1 MRQKQPDD
9 NSLIPNEPNCLSIV
23 AFYRIFVSKQD
34 YYILWGHMG
43 CPYRS
48 WRKVAFDNSLNQK
61 GRLFLS
67 FVKWYRE
74 GYKHHCHPQVNYQ
87 DKKEN
92 KPRFLISCYM
102 FAVRSYISGWL
113 NRTIEECILEKKDFC
128 KHVNWNGQD
137 FELRAIER
145 STLSERNVHLY
156 LYRKYT
162 YSSHNVRCHWYVRYK
177 YDFGL
182 RMFCSVSSFP
192 WRHKSEI

>member
-1 MRQKQPDD
+1 MTTASYSTSPIVYL
-9 NSLIPNEPNCLSIV
+9 SLPSIVCLCLSKIITSYEDIRD
-23 AFYRIFVSKQD
+23 ARIGAGVKSH
-34 YYILWGHMG
+34 LTTV
-43 CPYRS
+43 CTC
-48 WRKVAFDNSLNQK
+48 
-61 GRLFLS
+61 LFLS

-74 GYKHHCHPQVNYQ
+74 GYKHHCHHQVNYQ

-162 YSSHNVRCHWYVRYK
+162 YSSQNVRCHWYVRYK